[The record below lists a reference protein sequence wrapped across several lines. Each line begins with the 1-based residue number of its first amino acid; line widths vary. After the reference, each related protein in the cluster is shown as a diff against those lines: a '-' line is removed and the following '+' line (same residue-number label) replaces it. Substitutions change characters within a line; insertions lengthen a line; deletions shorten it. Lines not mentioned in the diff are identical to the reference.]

1 MTYEVLLEH
10 EQERSYTATLL
21 DGPRLSVSGATREE
35 VLGKLRETLE
45 RRLLNA
51 EVVTIEVDLPREPN
65 PWLRLS
71 GVYQDH
77 PLFEELLA
85 EIKAD
90 RRELDAEELNPEE
103 AP

>member
-1 MTYEVLLEH
+1 M
-10 EQERSYTATLL
+10 ATLL

-35 VLGKLRETLE
+35 ALGKLRETLE
-45 RRLLNA
+45 RRLRHA

-71 GVYQDH
+71 GVYKDH
-77 PLFEELLA
+77 PLFDELLA
-85 EIKAD
+85 EIEAD
-90 RRELDAEELNPEE
+90 RRQLDAEELDPEK